1 MNQDFG
7 SALSKI
13 SRARKL
19 VDDLEAEIG
28 AFWDARP
35 CELEIV
41 ASQSVGEGSFR
52 VKRMRAVPDSIP
64 LIMGDA
70 AHNLRSAL
78 DHFAWAAVWAQDRG
92 TRTYFPVWGKT
103 AAPGPGEWREYV
115 CRQLKGAPAGLI
127 EAIAKLEAWET
138 GRDSLLWPIHELDRI
153 DKHRLLLSVAVAVT
167 GIGLDGDSYELAVV
181 KKYSGMDKS
190 GPLLLELRQ
199 WTPVEEGVVLFGSPA
214 DFAATEA
221 TFFFDVTLSEPMML
235 RDKPAVTWLRLLADR
250 AETVITDLACLA

>member
-1 MNQDFG
+1 M
-7 SALSKI
+7 
-13 SRARKL
+13 
-19 VDDLEAEIG
+19 
-28 AFWDARP
+28 
-35 CELEIV
+35 
-41 ASQSVGEGSFR
+41 
-52 VKRMRAVPDSIP
+52 
-64 LIMGDA
+64 
-70 AHNLRSAL
+70 RSAL
-78 DHFAWAAVWAQDRG
+78 DHFAWAAVSAQDRG

-103 AAPGPGEWREYV
+103 AAPGPGEWREHV

-127 EAIAKLEAWET
+127 EAVAKLEAWET
-138 GRDSLLWPIHELDRI
+138 GRDSLLWAIHELDRI

-181 KKYSGMDKS
+181 KKYSGMDES

-250 AETVITDLACLA
+250 AKTVITDLACLA